1 MNLNNIDAFIKEFQ
15 DSFDENIIIGNEIK
29 VENIILIP
37 LINIS
42 FTYGTSENCNKI
54 KKFMRNKDRKNKNLG
69 LYLGSNVYVSGVL
82 IIKDGEVSFISTK
95 EKTPIE
101 NISES
106 ISNFYSKD
114 A

>member
-1 MNLNNIDAFIKEFQ
+1 MNLDNIDAFIKEFQ
-15 DSFDENIIIGNEIK
+15 NYFNEDIVVGNKIKIQNIT
-29 VENIILIP
+29 LIP

-42 FTYGTSENCNKI
+42 FAYGTSENSNKV
-54 KKFMRNKDRKNKNLG
+54 KKFKPNKKDTNEG
-69 LYLGSNVYVSGVL
+69 LCIGSNVYVSGMIV
-82 IIKDGEVSFISTK
+82 IKDDEVSFMSTR

-106 ISNFYSKD
+106 ITNLYSKE